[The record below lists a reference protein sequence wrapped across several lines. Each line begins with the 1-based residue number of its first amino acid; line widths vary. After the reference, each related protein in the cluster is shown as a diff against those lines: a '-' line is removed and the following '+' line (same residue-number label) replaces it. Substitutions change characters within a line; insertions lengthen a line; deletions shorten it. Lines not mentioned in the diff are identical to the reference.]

1 MASMESRVALM
12 EQIAMYFAALPCPP
26 MPILAARESDGR
38 LEPTNSHDLL
48 AALLIQAMHVNN
60 KELNEKRKKFQVRP
74 QTGCRTSVA

>member
-26 MPILAARESDGR
+26 MPILAARDSDGR

-60 KELNEKRKKFQVRP
+60 KELNEKRKKFQVHLPPGHR
-74 QTGCRTSVA
+74 QSVA